1 MTPALGKMSLMSATM
16 CLQSQLKTQTFS
28 HDEMILA
35 LVFKTQIFLQDRM
48 ILALVPRN
56 NAPPTQDPL
65 QRNKMFSEQGKRT
78 NKPQH

>member
-1 MTPALGKMSLMSATM
+1 MTPALDKMSLMSVTM
-16 CLQSQLKTQTFS
+16 CLQSQLKNQTFS

-56 NAPPTQDPL
+56 NAPPTQEL
-65 QRNKMFSEQGKRT
+65 LVIEYVL
-78 NKPQH
+78 